1 MLTTSTVLRTDSWRA
16 SHTREKIMLR
26 RDSRYYLCHLH
37 ISPRH
42 RPHPI
47 IHPKRIF
54 QRPVASRS
62 RKAITGNGSNIS
74 THVQDRRRLLGV
86 VSRDNT
92 HHRRSSTIRRPELH
106 GVRECTAILHTRRPA
121 EPHTHRQAMR
131 RSHLRSRCSE
141 HHISIVRPSPNPQH
155 PPIPN

>member
-1 MLTTSTVLRTDSWRA
+1 MLTTHTVLRADSWRA
-16 SHTREKIMLR
+16 PYPREKIMLR
-26 RDSRYYLCHLH
+26 RNSRYYLCHLH

-47 IHPKRIF
+47 IHPERLL
-54 QRPVASRS
+54 QRPVAGRS
-62 RKAITGNGSNIS
+62 RKAITWNGSNIG

-92 HHRRSSTIRRPELH
+92 HHRWSSTLRRPELH
-106 GVRECTAILHTRRPA
+106 GVRECTAILHTPRPA
-121 EPHTHRQAMR
+121 EPHTCRQAMR

-141 HHISIVRPSPNPQH
+141 HHISIVSPPQT
-155 PPIPN
+155 PDIP